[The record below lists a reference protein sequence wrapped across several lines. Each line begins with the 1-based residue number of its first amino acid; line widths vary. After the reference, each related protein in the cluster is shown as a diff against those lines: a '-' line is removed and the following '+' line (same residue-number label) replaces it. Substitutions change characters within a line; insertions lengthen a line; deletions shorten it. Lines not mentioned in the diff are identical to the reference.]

1 MNIAGNYYKFKQS
14 KNGKEA
20 DTLALFMDW
29 ACVGEDVRTAID
41 KEAKDLK
48 ATK

>member
-1 MNIAGNYYKFKQS
+1 MNVAGNYYKFNQS

-29 ACVGEDVRTAID
+29 ACVGEDVRVATD

-48 ATK
+48 ETE